1 MSGLQVEN
9 LSAALGGRPVLK
21 GVSLAAQPGETVAL
35 LGPNGAGKSTLLR
48 CLAGLV
54 PATTGT
60 ASWNGSALAA
70 MEPGERARILAYLPQ
85 DRVVHWNLAARA
97 IVALGRLPHG
107 GYGTRLSPADE
118 TIVDDAMEA
127 MDVAH
132 LAYRPAAAMSGGE
145 LARVL
150 AARLI
155 AQDTPLLLAD
165 EPAAS
170 LDPAHQ
176 IRLMASLRRQA
187 GLGKAVLVS
196 LHDIELAARWSDRV
210 IIMRSGTILADGKP
224 DNAISPATMA
234 DAYGIT
240 ARIGRDECGLTFT
253 PLALTANGDAP

>member
-1 MSGLQVEN
+1 MSGLVVEN
-9 LSAALGGRPVLK
+9 LAADLGGRPVLA
-21 GVSLAAQPGETVAL
+21 GVGFRVAPGETVAL

-54 PATTGT
+54 PASGGT
-60 ASWNGSALAA
+60 AAWEGSGLAA
-70 MEPGERARILAYLPQ
+70 MTSPARARTLAYLPQ
-85 DRVVHWNLAARA
+85 DRVVHWNLAAGA

-107 GYGTRLSPADE
+107 ASAGRLSPADAA
-118 TIVDDAMEA
+118 IVANAMQT

-132 LAYRPAAAMSGGE
+132 LEDRPASAMSGGE

-155 AQDTPLLLAD
+155 AQDTPLVLAD

-176 IRLMASLRRQA
+176 IRLMAAFRRQA
-187 GLGKAVLVS
+187 RQGKAVLVS

-210 IIMRSGTILADGKP
+210 IILRNGTVVADGKP
-224 DNAISPATMA
+224 DNAITAETMA
-234 DAYGIT
+234 EAYGIT
-240 ARIGRDECGLTFT
+240 ARIGHDECGLTFT
-253 PLALTANGDAP
+253 PLALTGNGD

>member
-1 MSGLQVEN
+1 MSGLAVEN
-9 LSAALGGRPVLK
+9 LSARLGGKPVLD
-21 GVSLAAQPGETVAL
+21 GVSFTVEPGETVAL

-54 PATTGT
+54 ADKTGS
-60 ASWNGSALAA
+60 ACWNGESLAA
-70 MEPGERARILAYLPQ
+70 MRPDARARTLAWLPQ

-118 TIVDDAMEA
+118 DIVRQAMET

-132 LAYRPAAAMSGGE
+132 LADRPASAMSGGE

-176 IRLMASLRRQA
+176 IRLMASFRRQA
-187 GLGKAVLVS
+187 RLGKAVLVS

-210 IIMRSGTILADGKP
+210 IILRNGAILADGKP

-234 DAYGIT
+234 GAYGIT
-240 ARIGRDECGLTFT
+240 ARIGHDECGLTFT
-253 PLALTANGDAP
+253 PLALTANGD